1 MADLNERIAG
11 MKKKAEIDEDG
22 EEKALSMAEK
32 RALFEAYDKA
42 EQECVAAQRSLEEA
56 EMNRAGFVRDIALKM
71 GNGPFEWKGRR
82 LTPVCRVSKD
92 TGKEVH
98 FFRGGEPKVE
108 KIG

>member
-1 MADLNERIAG
+1 MTTAAAS
-11 MKKKAEIDEDG
+11 KTKAQQIDEDDEG
-22 EEKALSMAEK
+22 KATLSMADK

-42 EQECVAAQRSLEEA
+42 EQECVAAQRCLEEA
-56 EMNRAGFVRDIALKM
+56 EMNRAGFIRDIALKM

-82 LTPVCRVSKD
+82 LTPVCRVVKD
-92 TGKEVH
+92 TGKEVY